1 MKAYRSFRSPLRD
14 DLTPKHRAKQGI
26 GEFQQISPILPDTTR
41 CFERVPEPMI
51 SSGTLRCLV
60 AHKILG
66 GKSQMEA
73 TTSEG
78 EQKSGLLPEFV
89 IGITGHRDIA
99 DDEAAGLRDDLRNE
113 LSKIAAALPNI
124 PVRIATGLAEGAD
137 TIATEIALEMGIN
150 VLAVLPMPRN
160 EYRQD
165 FSGDAL
171 AKLDDLLADPRISVT
186 EIPFIE
192 GDAAAQ
198 SDQDLRDGQYSLL
211 ADYLVRRSNLMFA
224 IWDGEKNGLRGG
236 TSDVVMRYL
245 GDGREANPNPISNEG
260 RTAESCGNIVAWIPT
275 RRKSTQSAVDQDQPV
290 FLISNANYDCYW
302 ISASVPE
309 PILTRWTGFDG
320 FYVER
325 VSDQGRL
332 LPGYGLDDLSEG
344 LDSPELSGLNAEFI
358 RADQIARFYQT
369 RSHLMFALFGLLAAG
384 MGLAFLVYA
393 KLLADK
399 NLLIIYVGLFVAGFV
414 GFRYTHRLHL
424 HARHLA
430 YRVLAET
437 FRVQYFLILSGAGE
451 TYNPRR
457 ILGLTSVDQ
466 FQRFEWLQEAIRVC
480 EPVCYFGHHPRDKIL
495 ETVSQG
501 WITDQLKYFE
511 KKRHL
516 LHSQHHRLENI
527 KFALLVGSVV
537 GALSLI
543 FFKKSLIHLDMM
555 GYDGKAWLVFFMGLL
570 PLWAAV
576 WELYQGKMATRELL
590 WQYANQTKYFRAA
603 SYEIRQVSNLK
614 DGQKIVRDLADKALV
629 EIYMWSVHRFH
640 REHEPPAAG

>member
-1 MKAYRSFRSPLRD
+1 
-14 DLTPKHRAKQGI
+14 
-26 GEFQQISPILPDTTR
+26 
-41 CFERVPEPMI
+41 
-51 SSGTLRCLV
+51 
-60 AHKILG
+60 
-66 GKSQMEA
+66 MEA
-73 TTSEG
+73 TTRDAAQHAG
-78 EQKSGLLPEFV
+78 IFPEFI

-99 DDEAAGLRDDLRNE
+99 EDEGSRLREALRNE
-113 LSKIAAALPNI
+113 LSKVVAALPNI

-160 EYRQD
+160 EYRKD

-171 AKLDDLLADPRISVT
+171 TKLNDLLADPRITVT
-186 EIPFIE
+186 EIPMVE
-192 GDAAAQ
+192 GSDAAT

-211 ADYLVRRSNLMFA
+211 ANYLVRRSNLMFA
-224 IWDGEKNGLRGG
+224 IWDGEKNGLQGG

-245 GDGREANPNPISNEG
+245 GDGREANPNPISNED
-260 RTAESCGNIVAWIPT
+260 RVAESCGNVVAWIPS
-275 RRKSTQSAVDQDQPV
+275 RRKSTQSPLDQDHAV
-290 FLISNANYDCYW
+290 YLISNANYDCYW
-302 ISASVPE
+302 TAASIPD
-309 PILTRWTGFDG
+309 PILTRWMGFDG

-325 VSDQGRL
+325 MSEQGTN
-332 LPGYGLDDLSEG
+332 LPGYGLDNLSEDEG
-344 LDSPELSGLNAEFI
+344 SLELSGLNSEFI
-358 RADQIARFYQT
+358 RADQIARSYQS
-369 RSHLMFALFGLLAAG
+369 RSHLMFALFGLLAAA

-399 NLLIIYVGLFVAGFV
+399 NLLIIYVGLFVAGFL
-414 GFRYTHRLHL
+414 GFRYTRRLHL
-424 HARHLA
+424 HAKHLA

-437 FRVQYFLILSGAGE
+437 FRVQYFLILSGAGD

-457 ILGLTSVDQ
+457 ILSLTSVDQ

-480 EPVCYFGHHPRDKIL
+480 EPVCYFGHHPRAKIL
-495 ETVSQG
+495 ETVSEG
-501 WITDQLKYFE
+501 WISDQLKYFE

-516 LHSQHHRLENI
+516 LHRQHHRLERI

-543 FFKKSLIHLDMM
+543 FFKKSLLHLDMM

-603 SYEIRQVSNLK
+603 SYEIQQASNLK

-629 EIYMWSVHRFH
+629 EIYMWSVHRYH